1 MTNARTLV
9 LCDCAGTMP
18 VDETTAA
25 AACGATAVKRCS
37 QACTEDLDVA
47 ARALE
52 AGGKAVVACGQEAAR
67 FITLAEEIRGRD
79 GTAATLITADIR
91 DRAGWCAEGAAH
103 AKQAALLAEAMLVPP
118 MTRLMEITSAG
129 TCLIIG
135 PEEIALQAAERLA
148 GTLAVT
154 CLLES
159 APEEIPPATGFDL
172 ALGRVVGATGYLGNF
187 SVRVDGYAAQ
197 IPSGRGPAR
206 FAVRRDGA
214 RSECDIILDLGGD
227 APLFPAA
234 HRRDG
239 YLRADPGNPL
249 AVERALFEAAQ
260 LTGTF
265 EKPFYTRFEPALCA
279 HSRSGQAGCR
289 NCLDACPSGA
299 ITSDGNAIYIDPGVC
314 AGCGDCAAVCPS
326 GAIAYDDPEVGFL
339 FRRLDT
345 LSRTFREIAGHA
357 PRLLFHDAEFGTE
370 MIVLA
375 ARFGRGLPPEVI
387 PVAVPHVEGL
397 GHAEL
402 LAALGCGFS
411 QVSIL
416 ATPRTARAA
425 LEAQLELARAISG
438 AGEALRIIEP
448 ADPDALEE
456 ACRASAPSLPE
467 IAPIRPQ
474 GSRREVARLAASAL
488 RGTPPEPLPLPAGA
502 PYGTV
507 EIDAQACTLCLA
519 CVSLCPTGALG
530 DNPDKPQ
537 VTFRENACLQCGIC
551 ASGCPEN
558 AIALSP
564 RLDLSP
570 AALAPRVLH
579 EEEPFACIECGK
591 PFGTRSAIER
601 IIEKLEGRHRMF
613 TNSDNARLI
622 RMCDDCRV
630 RAQYHDVASPFRM
643 GEPPRPRTTEDYL
656 DEDGK
661 D

>member
-18 VDETTAA
+18 VDESTAA
-25 AACGATAVKRCS
+25 AACGATSVRRCA
-37 QACTEDLDVA
+37 QACTDDLDVA

-52 AGGKAVVACGQEAAR
+52 AGGKVVIACGQEAAR
-67 FITLAEEIRGRD
+67 FSALAEEIQGQG
-79 GTAATLITADIR
+79 GTSASLITADIR

-118 MTRLMEITSAG
+118 MTRLMEIASPG

-135 PEEIALQAAERLA
+135 PEEIALAAAERLA

-172 ALGRVVGATGYLGNF
+172 ALGRVVRAAGYLGNF
-187 SVRVDGYAAQ
+187 TVQVDGYAAQ

-206 FAVRRDGA
+206 FAMRRDGG
-214 RSECDIILDLGGD
+214 RSECDIILDLGGN

-234 HRRDG
+234 HKRDG
-239 YLRADPGNPL
+239 YLRADPADPL

-265 EKPFYTRFEPALCA
+265 EKPFYTRFDPALCA
-279 HSRSGQAGCR
+279 HSRSGQAGCH

-299 ITSDGNAIYIDPGVC
+299 ITSDGDIVHVDPGIC

-326 GAIAYDDPEVGFL
+326 GAITYDDPEVGFL

-345 LSRTFREIAGHA
+345 LSRTYRKFAGHA
-357 PRLLFHDAEFGTE
+357 PRLLFHDAEFGAE
-370 MIVLA
+370 MIALSS
-375 ARFGRGLPPEVI
+375 RFGRGLPPDVI
-387 PVAVPHVEGL
+387 PVAVSHVEGL

-411 QVSIL
+411 QVSVL
-416 ATPRTARAA
+416 ASPLTACTT

-448 ADPDALEE
+448 ADPEALEE
-456 ACRASAPSLPE
+456 ACRDGAPLLAGIS
-467 IAPIRPQ
+467 PIRPQ

-488 RGTPPEPLPLPAGA
+488 RPTPREPLPLPAGA
-502 PYGTV
+502 PYGKV
-507 EIDAQACTLCLA
+507 KIDTEACTLCLA

-530 DNPDKPQ
+530 DDPDRPQ
-537 VTFRENACLQCGIC
+537 VNFRESACLQCRIC
-551 ASGCPEN
+551 ASGCPES
-558 AIALSP
+558 AITLVP
-564 RLDLSP
+564 QFDLRP

-579 EEEPFACIECGK
+579 EEEPFCCIECGK
-591 PFGTRSAIER
+591 PFGTRSVIER
-601 IIEKLEGRHRMF
+601 IIEKLEGKHRMF

-643 GEPPRPRTTEDYL
+643 GDPPRPRTTEDYL

-661 D
+661 G